1 MEVSGELH
9 APTAFLTGKTQVP
22 IAMEARWAPEPVWT
36 FLRNKKPSPERHALN
51 LVTIPTALPR
61 LL

>member
-9 APTAFLTGKTQVP
+9 APTAFLTGKTPVT
-22 IAMEARWAPEPVWT
+22 IEMEAGWTPVT
-36 FLRNKKPSPERHALN
+36 VRRFLRNKNLSPDRHALN
-51 LVTIPTALPR
+51 LVTIPTALPH